1 MAEFGEL
8 EKADAVRMT
17 WNVWPNS
24 RVEATKCVIPFAAIY
39 TPNKVLEQMPVSSAP
54 FLQKYVI
61 ALEHIIPKIL
71 GLCILQFLPQV
82 PDARR
87 SFTTFKLTKR

>member
-8 EKADAVRMT
+8 EKVDAVRMT

-39 TPNKVLEQMPVSSAP
+39 TPNKVLEQMPVSSA
-54 FLQKYVI
+54 LI
-61 ALEHIIPKIL
+61 
-71 GLCILQFLPQV
+71 
-82 PDARR
+82 RR
-87 SFTTFKLTKR
+87 DIHVSLSK